1 VQELSRLD
9 EEVPVADD
17 ATLSDAVFDRA
28 TNEPDQ
34 VMFSR
39 KVGDEWQPVT
49 AKEFAEQVERLA
61 AGLIGSGVEPG
72 NRVGLMSHTRY
83 EWTLC
88 DYAIWTAGGVTVP
101 VYETSSAEQLAWY
114 LGDSGAVA
122 AFVENEEYEKTLKEA
137 CSELPDIANV
147 WQMDGDGLDAVRDA
161 GKDVSA
167 EQVHERRKTPKPDS
181 PATVIYT
188 SGTTGKPK
196 GCELTH
202 GNFIYAAASTAD
214 DLEEL
219 FDKETG
225 STVLFLP
232 LAHVFA
238 RIIQVGCVTNG
249 VRMGHT
255 ADIKNL
261 MADFQGFKPTFILSV
276 PRIFEKVYTSA
287 QQKAHAD
294 GKGMI
299 FDRAEKAAIAYSKSM
314 DATLPRPL
322 TKLQHAL
329 FDRLVFS
336 KLRAVLGGEVTHAV
350 SGGAP
355 LGERL
360 GHFFRGIGITVLEG
374 YGLTETT
381 ATATVNLPKEMK
393 VGTVGRPVR
402 GSAVKIDKDGEV
414 LLKGGNIFQG
424 YWHNDDAT
432 KETMAD
438 DDWFRTGDLGELD
451 KDGYLKITGRKKE
464 LIVTAGGKNVSP
476 AVLEDGL
483 RRNKLVSQ
491 AIIVGDQKPFI
502 GALVT
507 IDEEAFEGWKKQ
519 HGKDSDASV
528 EDLREDDDLRS
539 DIESA
544 VTEANK
550 AVSKAESIREFRILP
565 VDFTEEGGQLT
576 PSMKLKRSV
585 MLKEFDDDVQALYE
599 K

>member
-1 VQELSRLD
+1 MQELSRLD
-9 EEVPVADD
+9 EEVPVAED
-17 ATLSDAVFDRA
+17 ATLSDPVFDRA
-28 TNEPDQ
+28 ADEPDR
-34 VMFSR
+34 VVFSR
-39 KVGDEWQPVT
+39 KEGDEWQPVT

-61 AGLIGSGVEPG
+61 AGLIASGVEPG
-72 NRVGLMSHTRY
+72 DRIGLMSHTRY

-88 DYAIWTAGGVTVP
+88 DYAIWTAGAVTVP

-122 AFVENEEYEKTLKEA
+122 AFVENEGYEKTLKEA

-147 WQMDGDGLDAVRDA
+147 WQLEGDGLDTLRDA
-161 GKDVSA
+161 GKDVPA
-167 EQVHERRKTPKPDS
+167 EQVQERRKTATPS
-181 PATVIYT
+181 STATVIYT

-219 FDKETG
+219 FAQTG
-225 STVLFLP
+225 STLLFLP

-238 RIIQVGCVTNG
+238 RIIQVGCVANG

-261 MADFQGFKPTFILSV
+261 MSDFQAFKPTFILSV

-287 QQKAHAD
+287 QHKAHAD

-299 FDRAEKAAIAYSKSM
+299 FDRAEKAAIAYSRSL

-336 KLRAVLGGEVTHAV
+336 KLRAVLGGEVSYAV

-360 GHFFRGIGITVLEG
+360 GHFFRGIGVTVLEG

-381 ATATVNLPKEMK
+381 ATATVNLPTQMK
-393 VGTVGRPVR
+393 IGTVGRPVR

-414 LLKGGNIFQG
+414 LLKGGNIFTG
-424 YWHNDDAT
+424 YWHNEDAT

-438 DDWFRTGDLGELD
+438 EWFRTGDLGELD
-451 KDGYLKITGRKKE
+451 KDGYLKITGRQKE

-491 AIIVGDQKPFI
+491 CIIVGDQKPFI

-507 IDEEAFEGWKKQ
+507 IDEEAFGSWKKE
-519 HGKDSDASV
+519 HGKDSDATV
-528 EDLREDDDLRS
+528 EDLREDDDLRG
-539 DIESA
+539 DIEAA
-544 VTEANK
+544 VADANK
-550 AVSKAESIREFRILP
+550 AVSKAESIRKFRILP

-585 MLKEFDDDVQALYE
+585 VLKEFEDEVSALYDE
-599 K
+599 